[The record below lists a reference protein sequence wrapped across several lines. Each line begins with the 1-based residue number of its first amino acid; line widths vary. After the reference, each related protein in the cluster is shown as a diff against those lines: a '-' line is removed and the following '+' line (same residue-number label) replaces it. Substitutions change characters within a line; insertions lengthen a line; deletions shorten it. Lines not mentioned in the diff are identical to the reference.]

1 MDKVRGFEV
10 VTKYAD
16 EGITLPKRATK
27 GSAGYDFSAAEDI
40 TIPSIW
46 NVLLK
51 NNGLATM
58 QDGEI
63 VEENKSFLKSTLVP
77 TGIKA
82 YMPEDEY
89 LMLVNRSSNPLKNN
103 LSLPNGIGIIDS
115 DYYGNANN
123 EGEIFVQL
131 VNYGLEDYTIQ
142 KGDRIAQGIFTP
154 YQVIDEESDEFGT
167 RIGGFGSSGKN

>member
-1 MDKVRGFEV
+1 MTKKRGFEIV
-10 VTKYAD
+10 SKYKKQNLK
-16 EGITLPKRATK
+16 LPKRATR
-27 GSAGYDFSAAEDI
+27 GSAGYDIAASEKV
-40 TIPSIW
+40 TIPSMW

-51 NNGLATM
+51 NAGLEKM
-58 QDGEI
+58 NQGEI
-63 VEENKSFLKSTLVP
+63 VEDNKSYLKSILVP

-115 DYYGNANN
+115 DYYNNPNN

-131 VNYGLEDYTIQ
+131 VNYGLEDYTIE
-142 KGDRIAQGIFTP
+142 KGDRIAQGIFMKYET
-154 YQVIDEESDEFGT
+154 IDEEQDEFEDRT
-167 RIGGFGSSGKN
+167 GGFGSSGKN